1 MLKIWGKT
9 PGSFEKY
16 HHKRIKKNNYFST
29 GAIYE
34 HVFADRTSPLP
45 KDSLISKRLDC
56 IIYYLANLIER
67 NFT

>member
-16 HHKRIKKNNYFST
+16 HYKRIKKNNYFSA
-29 GAIYE
+29 GNIYE
-34 HVFADRTSPLP
+34 HVFAALY

>member
-45 KDSLISKRLDC
+45 KDSPVAS
-56 IIYYLANLIER
+56 
-67 NFT
+67 